1 MEKAGLRTEASLK
14 PGPNSMA
21 TLSPKK
27 LYPVV
32 LLLAATAV
40 PALAL
45 NHFTMAQ
52 YTAHLES
59 LRALVAKCQADAAAC
74 DPAQTGDDDQVTLAG
89 LGSGANVN
97 QFEAHYDWLRNT
109 LKRARDAK
117 AKDRDTDL
125 AAAADRLE
133 DALREAG
140 TEPSAAGFG
149 EARRKADAI
158 LSHPEFATVE
168 EQSIWDKLI
177 ARFFSW
183 LDRMFGNVA
192 KFGQRSPWIGPL
204 LEWGL
209 ITLALAGLV
218 LWAMRVLQ
226 RQRLAMRVE
235 SSRQLE
241 SWEEASRNWRSQAEE
256 QASRH
261 EWREAIHCMYWASI
275 VMLEGRRFWSPNRS
289 RTPREYVALLE
300 SGSPR
305 WSLLRQQTRGFERIW
320 YGLNPAAEGDYRKA
334 LELHEQLRAA

>member
-1 MEKAGLRTEASLK
+1 
-14 PGPNSMA
+14 MA
-21 TLSPKK
+21 TVSRNK
-27 LYPVV
+27 LNLVA
-32 LLLAATAV
+32 LLIAAVTAV

-45 NHFTMAQ
+45 NHCTLAQ
-52 YTAHLES
+52 YSAHLEN
-59 LRALVAKCQADAAAC
+59 LRALVVRCQADAPAC
-74 DPAQTGDDDQVTLAG
+74 DPAQVGDDDQVTFAG
-89 LGSGANVN
+89 LGAGANVN
-97 QFEAHYDWLRNT
+97 EFEAHYDWLRKT
-109 LKRARDAK
+109 LKTARDPK
-117 AKDRDTDL
+117 AKDRDSDL
-125 AAAADRLE
+125 AAASDRLG

-140 TEPSAAGFG
+140 TEPGASDFAST
-149 EARRKADAI
+149 RQKANAI
-158 LSHPEFATVE
+158 LHHPEFATVE
-168 EQSIWDKLI
+168 ETNIWDKLI

-183 LDRMFGNVA
+183 LDRLFGNVA
-192 KFGQRSPWIGPL
+192 RFGRRSPWIGPL
-204 LEWGL
+204 FEWGL
-209 ITLALAGLV
+209 ITLALVGLI

-235 SSRQLE
+235 ASRQIE

-256 QASRH
+256 QASRR

>member
-1 MEKAGLRTEASLK
+1 MATVSRKKVSLVALLIAGL
-14 PGPNSMA
+14 M
-21 TLSPKK
+21 
-27 LYPVV
+27 
-32 LLLAATAV
+32 AV

-52 YTAHLES
+52 YTAHLDS

-74 DPAQTGDDDQVTLAG
+74 DPAQVGDDDQVTLAG

-97 QFEAHYDWLRNT
+97 QFEARYDWLRKA
-109 LKRARDAK
+109 LKTAGDPK
-117 AKDRDTDL
+117 AKDRDMSL
-125 AAAADRLE
+125 AAAANRLE
-133 DALREAG
+133 EALREAG
-140 TEPSAAGFG
+140 AEPGPSGFG
-149 EARRKADAI
+149 ETRRKADAI

-168 EQSIWDKLI
+168 EQSVWDKLI

-209 ITLALAGLV
+209 ITLALVGLI
-218 LWAMRVLQ
+218 LW
-226 RQRLAMRVE
+226 AMRVE
-235 SSRQLE
+235 SSRQIE
-241 SWEEASRNWRSQAEE
+241 SWEEATRNWRSLAEE
-256 QASRH
+256 QAARR